1 MLITREIDYA
11 LRILRHLQHG
21 MASAAEIEKTQQVS
35 ADFSRKILRKLK
47 KAGIVEAVR
56 GSRGGYILSVPCDN
70 LTLWDVKVALEPE
83 SMVNRCTCDD
93 YVCEN
98 RDKSSCGVHR
108 ESCRIE
114 ALLKKE
120 MKSSSLTEIFGL

>member
-35 ADFSRKILRKLK
+35 EDFSRKILRKLK

-56 GSRGGYILSVPCDN
+56 GSRVGYILSVPCDN

-108 ESCRIE
+108 ECCRIE

>member
-35 ADFSRKILRKLK
+35 ADFSRKILK

-108 ESCRIE
+108 ECCRIE

>member
-1 MLITREIDYA
+1 M
-11 LRILRHLQHG
+11 
-21 MASAAEIEKTQQVS
+21 
-35 ADFSRKILRKLK
+35 
-47 KAGIVEAVR
+47 
-56 GSRGGYILSVPCDN
+56 PCDN

-108 ESCRIE
+108 ECCRIE

>member
-56 GSRGGYILSVPCDN
+56 GSREDTSFLCLVTILHYG
-70 LTLWDVKVALEPE
+70 
-83 SMVNRCTCDD
+83 M
-93 YVCEN
+93 
-98 RDKSSCGVHR
+98 
-108 ESCRIE
+108 
-114 ALLKKE
+114 
-120 MKSSSLTEIFGL
+120 